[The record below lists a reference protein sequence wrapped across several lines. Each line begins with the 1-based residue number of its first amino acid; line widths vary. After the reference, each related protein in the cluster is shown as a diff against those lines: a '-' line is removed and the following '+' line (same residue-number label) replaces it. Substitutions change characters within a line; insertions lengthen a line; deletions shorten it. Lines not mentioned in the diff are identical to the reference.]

1 MSKHS
6 SSGKMF
12 SMHSISWNY
21 ATPRG
26 SRVFHFRRR
35 FQQQNYRDRISFVA
49 DDSYLLRLR
58 SGNCRRH
65 FDLSVSASGNNS
77 EPSTP
82 TQQGNKD
89 GNGSDSY
96 NSSNNSVLKGTSSTL
111 KDEAKRNNVEMYDK
125 LVNVFVSR
133 PAKEWR
139 KLIVH
144 SKQWPHLSA
153 HVIARMEERAKALAD
168 LDDEENQRTARELRQ
183 TARRL
188 QMVSDEI
195 KQFAD
200 LVSLFRESPSR
211 DWESLVANYRNSL
224 GADFFGYLDIRI
236 QAAVSQSQSQS
247 QSDIDANQSKEAE
260 SLAAL
265 ATQLAALV
273 EAYDSILANESA
285 LEAAEANFLKLLEST
300 SLEAAEATLD
310 EYAASGRLDPA
321 LLLTMAKAYAG
332 VKETDVTRE
341 EVKDIMAHL
350 YFKAKETYAQQAPP
364 EARILKFLL
373 SVESPKDRAMLVE
386 QAFQAGPLLSTS
398 SEDYLHTTPS
408 ALINTIENVLGAY
421 DSAGQA
427 AQYSSMKDQ
436 AAVLM
441 NPEVIERL
449 RELQKLIR
457 SKYM

>member
-1 MSKHS
+1 ML
-6 SSGKMF
+6 

-26 SRVFHFRRR
+26 SRVLHFRRR
-35 FQQQNYRDRISFVA
+35 FQQQSFRDKISFIGA
-49 DDSYLLRLR
+49 NSHFLRLKGGIC
-58 SGNCRRH
+58 SRH
-65 FDLSVSASGNNS
+65 FDLSVSASGENS

-82 TQQGNKD
+82 MRQGNND
-89 GNGSDSY
+89 E
-96 NSSNNSVLKGTSSTL
+96 NSSNNYNYSNDSVLRGTSSTL
-111 KDEAKRNNVEMYDK
+111 KDEAKRSNVEMYDK

-153 HVIARMEERAKALAD
+153 HVIVRMEERAKILAD
-168 LDDEENQRTARELRQ
+168 LDDEESQRTARELRQ

-188 QMVSDEI
+188 QTVSDEI

-200 LVSLFRESPSR
+200 LVSLFRESLSR
-211 DWESLVANYRNSL
+211 DWESLVANHRNSL
-224 GADFFGYLDIRI
+224 GADFFGYLDLRI
-236 QAAVSQSQSQS
+236 QAAVSQSQS
-247 QSDIDANQSKEAE
+247 DIDAEKKKEAE

-310 EYAASGRLDPA
+310 EFAASGRLDPA

-332 VKETDVTRE
+332 VKETDVTKE

-386 QAFQAGPLLSTS
+386 QAFQAGPMLSTS

-421 DSAGQA
+421 DSAGQV
-427 AQYSSMKDQ
+427 AQHSSMRDQ
-436 AAVLM
+436 AAGLM